1 MNRKISI
8 SIERFQLQYGHRRAL
23 EIAKEIGAD
32 AVDFNVLMNDYRKKD
47 NIYAKS
53 DAEIVAY
60 FNVLR
65 DYAASLGIEIAQTH
79 GRITGFQNNPEED
92 EALIRNA
99 RLDCLATAALGAPY
113 CVMHTVTTIFLGP
126 DADPAL
132 MRKLN
137 YDMFMAILPYAKEY
151 DIKLATETF
160 GDAVKFDCCDF
171 FGNINEFLMG
181 YNCIA
186 AHKEYA
192 DHFCVCLDTGHSNKA
207 TRFGN
212 PEVPDI
218 VRLLGGSIQCLHLND
233 NNKLVD
239 QHKIPMTGTIDWTAT
254 FDALDQIG
262 YNGIYNMELALRCFG
277 KGFEMEEA
285 EFAIKVLRKI
295 FRDRYGEDA

>member
-1 MNRKISI
+1 MKRKISI

-53 DAEIVAY
+53 DEEIVAY
-60 FNVLR
+60 FKELR
-65 DYAASLGIEIAQTH
+65 NYATSIGIEIVQTH
-79 GRITGFQNNPEED
+79 GRITGFQNKPEED
-92 EALIRNA
+92 EALVRNA

-113 CVMHTVTTIFLGP
+113 CVMHTVTTIYLGP

-151 DIKLATETF
+151 GIKLATETF

-186 AHKEYA
+186 AHKEYVE
-192 DHFCVCLDTGHSNKA
+192 HFCVCLDTGHSNKA
-207 TRFGN
+207 TRFHN
-212 PEVPDI
+212 PAVPDV
-218 VRLLGGSIQCLHLND
+218 VRMLGGSIQCLHLND
-233 NNKLVD
+233 NDTLVD
-239 QHKIPMTGTIDWTAT
+239 QHKIPMTGTIDWTKT
-254 FDALDQIG
+254 FDALDEIG
-262 YNGIYNMELALRCFG
+262 YDGIYNMELSLRCFG
-277 KGFEMEEA
+277 KGFEYEEA
-285 EFAIKVLRKI
+285 EFAIKVMRKI
-295 FRDRYGEDA
+295 LKDRYGENA